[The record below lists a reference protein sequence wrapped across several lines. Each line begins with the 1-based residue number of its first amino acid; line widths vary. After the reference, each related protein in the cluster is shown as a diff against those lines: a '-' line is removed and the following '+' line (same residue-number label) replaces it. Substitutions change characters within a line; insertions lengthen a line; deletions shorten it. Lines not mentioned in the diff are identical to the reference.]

1 MVKRNIITA
10 IVISLIFIAIIIFPL
25 SLQYLMPKMSFGPQV
40 IFTISEPTHEV
51 RSDYEF
57 NRIESKTTRGYG
69 LPKESR
75 NIFACSDNNRDP
87 AYWLVFELP
96 KDKIP
101 PFVKKIIGKEF
112 ESLTDGI
119 LSKHSHINKDP
130 RNSRDGYLGEQYWDL
145 STVENGRRFE
155 DGLFYFGVDTT
166 RGKIFLC
173 RWSM

>member
-25 SLQYLMPKMSFGPQV
+25 SLQYLMPNLFYSPPD
-40 IFTISEPTHEV
+40 IFTITEPTQE
-51 RSDYEF
+51 EF
-57 NRIESKTTRGYG
+57 SNSQFQYIVGRATRGKE
-69 LPKESR
+69 LPDESR
-75 NIFACSDNNRDP
+75 NIFACKDSNRDP

-101 PFVKKIIGKEF
+101 SFVKKIIGIEF

-119 LSKHSHINKDP
+119 LSKHSHINKGP
-130 RNSRDGYLGEQYWDL
+130 HNWRDGPLGEQYWDL
-145 STVENGRRFE
+145 SDVENGRRFE
-155 DGLFYFGVDTT
+155 EGLFYFGIDTT

-173 RWSM
+173 YWTT